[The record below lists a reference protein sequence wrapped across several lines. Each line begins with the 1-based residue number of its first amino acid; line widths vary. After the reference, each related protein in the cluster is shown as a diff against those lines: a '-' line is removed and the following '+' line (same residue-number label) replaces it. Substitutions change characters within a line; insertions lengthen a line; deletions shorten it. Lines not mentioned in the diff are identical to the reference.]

1 VTPSTATTTV
11 RPSALAA
18 SEIVAGYRAGD
29 FTPVDVARD
38 VIDAVDARNSELNVF
53 ASYVP
58 DEVVADAQAS
68 AARWAAGEELGPLDG
83 VPVTVKENMH
93 RRGVAYQSGTAAGSP
108 AYPDSDNPAVE
119 RLLEA
124 GAVVIGST
132 TMPDWGMLS
141 SGVSSLHGITRSP
154 WNPAWTVG
162 GSSGGAG
169 SAAAAGFGPIHMGSD
184 IGGSVRL
191 PATWAGLVALKP
203 SDGRI
208 PHDTPYFGRSL
219 GPLGRTVADVALA
232 MTAVSRPDWRDYT
245 SLPPAELPWTTLEG
259 DVRGLRVGLQ
269 LDPGAG
275 MPVDPEVTASVRA
288 AAELFASAGAE
299 VVELAPALTP
309 EMLEAVDLFWR
320 VRFWNTYSKLSVADR
335 QRVLPFIVQWCSGG
349 ADVAGRRVLEAYDTM
364 QSIREAAVAASQP
377 FDVVLSPVSPVAA
390 FPAEWPMPFGEADEG
405 MAHIA
410 YCVPYNMSGQPAS
423 SINSGFTSDGRTIGL
438 QIAGRRH
445 DDIGVL
451 RATAWYESSRP
462 ESATP
467 VFPIH

>member
-1 VTPSTATTTV
+1 MKASTTTV
-11 RPSALAA
+11 RISALDAA
-18 SEIVAGYRAGD
+18 DIAAGYRSGA

-38 VIDAVDARNSELNVF
+38 VLDAVAARNDELNVF
-53 ASYVP
+53 ASHVP
-58 DEVVADAQAS
+58 AEVIADAEVS
-68 AARWAAGEELGPLDG
+68 ARRWAAGEQLGALDG
-83 VPVTVKENMH
+83 IPVTVKENMH

-108 AYPDSDNPAVE
+108 EFPESDNPAVE

-124 GAVVIGST
+124 GAVIVGST

-154 WNPAWTVG
+154 WNSDWTVG

-169 SAAAAGFGPIHMGSD
+169 AAAAAGFGPIHMGSD

-219 GPLGRTVADVALA
+219 GPIARSVADVALA
-232 MTAVSRPDWRDYT
+232 MTAVARPDWRDHT
-245 SLPPAELPWTTLEG
+245 SLPAADLPWTALEG

-275 MPVDPEVTASVRA
+275 MPVDPEVTASVSA

-299 VVELAPALTP
+299 VVEVAPALTP
-309 EMLEAVDLFWR
+309 EMLDAVDLFWR

-349 ADVAGRRVLEAYDTM
+349 ADVAGRRVLEAYDTIQAM
-364 QSIREAAVAASQP
+364 RAATVASTQP

-390 FPAEWPMPFGEADEG
+390 FPAEWPMPFGDGDEG

-438 QIAGRRH
+438 QISGRRH
-445 DDIGVL
+445 DDLGVL
-451 RATAWYESSRP
+451 RASAWYEAARP
-462 ESATP
+462 ASASP
-467 VFPIH
+467 EFPIR

>member
-1 VTPSTATTTV
+1 MKASTTT
-11 RPSALAA
+11 RLGALAA
-18 SEIVAGYRAGD
+18 ADIVAGYREGA

-38 VIDAVDARNSELNVF
+38 VIDAVEARNEELNVF
-53 ASYVP
+53 ASYAP
-58 DEVVADAQAS
+58 AEVVADAEAS
-68 AARWAAGEELGPLDG
+68 AGRWAAGAELGPLDG

-93 RRGVAYQSGTAAGSP
+93 RRGVAYRSGTAAGTP
-108 AYPDSDNPAVE
+108 EFPVSDNPAVE

-124 GAVVIGST
+124 GAVIVGST

-169 SAAAAGFGPIHMGSD
+169 AAAAAGFGPIHIGSD

-232 MTAVSRPDWRDYT
+232 MTAVARPDWRDYT
-245 SLPPAELPWTTLEG
+245 SLPAEDVPWTALDGE
-259 DVRGLRVGLQ
+259 VRGLRVALQ

-275 MPVDPEVTASVRA
+275 MAVDPEVTASVRA
-288 AAELFASAGAE
+288 AADLFASAGAE

-309 EMLEAVDLFWR
+309 EMLDAVDLFWR

-349 ADVAGRRVLEAYDTM
+349 ADVAGRRVLEAYDTI
-364 QSIREAAVAASQP
+364 QSMRAETVAATQP
-377 FDVVLSPVSPVAA
+377 FDLVLSPVSPVAA
-390 FPAEWPMPFGEADEG
+390 FPAEWPMPFGDDDEG

-410 YCVPYNMSGQPAS
+410 YCVPYNMTGQPAS
-423 SINSGFTSDGRTIGL
+423 SINSGFTRDGRTIGL

-445 DDIGVL
+445 DDLGVL
-451 RATAWYESSRP
+451 RATAWFESARP
-462 ESATP
+462 EAARP
-467 VFPIH
+467 VFPIR